1 MDIPKNNNY
10 DRQLHKQRKRLVLN
24 IIKHVTDIEAF
35 LHRTRFSIP
44 RLNYSNIEQIFPGRV
59 GVLNGSKSIAK
70 EKMRG
75 LYKQAGFIRLITGKQ
90 LTTYFSTSPKT
101 QGLPWFMFDLIS
113 PTIED
118 LMEIDR
124 AFTAYRTKGAKRE
137 LTENE
142 RNYYYPKTSSIE
154 YTIDFYCDSQQAVAD
169 MFWLL
174 RQYCFF
180 VRSKSTSIVGGK
192 FYGLEQPINPEDFR
206 DVNTVYHV
214 FNSDNKNKKNSR
226 KAKIYERGDDDC
238 KRDNGG
244 WYHQDCNRVRYEYV
258 LKRNALRANG
268 LKDIK
273 DLLNGPKF
281 YDFFFPASDL
291 DLIQF
296 RYFLNKNYKEY
307 RPPMDGDNFTAK
319 DEDGNSECFQEE
331 YYKARK
337 EGLNTSNST
346 AHYPNLDNFKKRIKE
361 AILEFEKKCKEDV
374 KKLRSK

>member
-1 MDIPKNNNY
+1 MTTESK
-10 DRQLHKQRKRLVLN
+10 KQRKKLVLN

-35 LHRTRFSIP
+35 LHKTRFSIP
-44 RLNYSNIEQIFPGRV
+44 RLNYSNIKQIFPGRV

-70 EKMRG
+70 EKMGG

-118 LMEIDR
+118 LIEIDR
-124 AFTAYRTKGAKRE
+124 AFTAYITKGAKRE

-154 YTIDFYCDSQQAVAD
+154 YTVDFYCDSQQAVAD
-169 MFWLL
+169 TFWLL

-180 VRSKSTSIVGGK
+180 VRSKSTSVVGGK
-192 FYGLEQPINPEDFR
+192 FKGFEQPINPEDFR
-206 DVNTVYHV
+206 DFNTVYHV
-214 FNSDNKNKKNSR
+214 FWSDKNKKNSR

-238 KRDNGG
+238 KQPNGE

-258 LKRNALRANG
+258 LSRNVLRAKG

-281 YDFFFPASDL
+281 YDFFFPTSGL
-291 DLIQF
+291 DLLQF
-296 RYFLNKNYKEY
+296 RYFLDKNYKGY
-307 RPPMDGDNFTAK
+307 RPPMDGENLTAE

-337 EGLNTSNST
+337 KGLNTSNST
-346 AHYPNLDNFKKRIKE
+346 AHYPMLEKFKKRIIDE
-361 AILEFEKKCKEDV
+361 ILESEKKWKDDV
-374 KKLRSK
+374 IKLR